1 MIKHH
6 FSLICGH
13 AVVDERTK
21 LLSVFDIIEQINVN
35 ADVDQT
41 IQIPMHFDLVSAWM
55 KDENGKS
62 ESATSRISLSKP
74 KEILNEIKV
83 VDIDLSKST
92 FFRSII
98 SFSGIKLTGP
108 GLYKFLIDIKLENKD
123 WEEVAEIPFTVS
135 YNPIEKE
142 S

>member
-1 MIKHH
+1 MIKHQ

-35 ADVDQT
+35 ADADQT
-41 IQIPMHFDLVSAWM
+41 IKIPMHFDLVSSWI

-62 ESATSRISLSKP
+62 KSATSRISLCKP
-74 KEILNEIKV
+74 KEIVNEIKV
-83 VDIDLSKST
+83 VDIELTKST
-92 FFRSII
+92 LFRSII

-108 GLYKFLIDIKLENKD
+108 GLYKFLIEIKQEDKE

-135 YNPIEKE
+135 YNPVDKA

>member
-1 MIKHH
+1 MIKHN

-35 ADVDQT
+35 AEPSQT
-41 IQIPMHFDLVSAWM
+41 VRIPMRFDLVSVLIR
-55 KDENGKS
+55 DDINNLENGV
-62 ESATSRISLSKP
+62 SRISLCKP
-74 KEILNEIKV
+74 KGNSDTIQE
-83 VDIDLSKST
+83 VDIELNDST
-92 FFRSII
+92 LFRSIL
-98 SFSGIKLTGP
+98 SFSGIELTGP
-108 GLYKFLIDIKLENKD
+108 GLYKFLIELKQGDKD

-135 YNPIEKE
+135 YNPKDKA